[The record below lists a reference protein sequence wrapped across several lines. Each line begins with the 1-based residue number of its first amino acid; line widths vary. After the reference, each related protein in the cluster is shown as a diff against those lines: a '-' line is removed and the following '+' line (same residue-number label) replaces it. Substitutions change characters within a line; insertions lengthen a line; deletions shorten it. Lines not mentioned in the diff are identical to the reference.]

1 MGFELDRVVIENWC
15 RESELARRVVRS
27 LTPGVTVDYVEDARG
42 ALRPSADA
50 VDAFGAGKRR
60 MVLMRRRAPFLM
72 GCPAGSQQFACC
84 GYLVMVLGSNCPMD
98 CSYCYLQEHLA
109 DNPTLQVYANYRDVF
124 AELDRLNPAGRTL
137 RIGTGEWA
145 DSLAFDS
152 VTGISVELIEYFAR
166 RENLMLELKTKTVE
180 IDNLLKVDPKDHTIV
195 SWSLSPEAVYRSSE
209 AGTAPPEG
217 RMTAAAQVRAAGY
230 RVAFHLDPMIAYE
243 RAEADYVGLLDRLF
257 DRIDPAHISFVSMG
271 GLRMTPGLRTAARRR
286 FPRDPMLVG
295 EEVLAADGRYRTF
308 APLRLG
314 LYRKLRDRIVR
325 ARPDLPVYLCMEN
338 AGVHRRVFE
347 LAPPSPAGI
356 GARLLGA

>member
-1 MGFELDRVVIENWC
+1 MRFALDRAVIENWC
-15 RESELARRVVRS
+15 REGELARRVVAN
-27 LTPGVTVDYVEDARG
+27 LAPGVAVDYVEDARG
-42 ALRPSADA
+42 LLRPSAPT
-50 VDAFGAGKRR
+50 VEAFGAEKRR
-60 MVLMRRRAPFLM
+60 LVLMRRRAPFLM

-109 DNPTLQVYANYRDVF
+109 NNPALQIYANYRDAFV
-124 AELDRLNPAGRTL
+124 ELDRLNPGGRTL

-152 VTGISVELIEYFAR
+152 ITRMSVDLIEYFAR

-180 IDNLLKVDPKDHTIV
+180 IDNLLRVDSKDHTIV
-195 SWSLSPEAVYRSSE
+195 SWSLSTEPVYRSSE
-209 AGTAPPEG
+209 AGTASPEA
-217 RMTAAAQVRAAGY
+217 RISAAAQVRAAGY

-243 RAEADYVGLLDRLF
+243 GAEADYVALLDQLF
-257 DRIDPAHISFVSMG
+257 DEIDPAHISFVSMG

-295 EEVLAADGRYRTF
+295 EEVLSADGRYRAF
-308 APLRLG
+308 MPLRLA
-314 LYRKLRDRIVR
+314 LYRKLRERIMQ
-325 ARPDLPVYLCMEN
+325 ARRDLPVYLCMES

-347 LAPPSPAGI
+347 LPPASPAGI
-356 GARLLGA
+356 GASLLGA